1 MSYDYKSEATAPIG
15 NMNTIRTVVVTG
27 IGVVTPI
34 GTGKEAFWQGLIV
47 GRSGVG
53 RVDDLIDLQEVG
65 AKIGAYNR
73 DFDPLRFM
81 DKKRVRRLGRSSQMA
96 LVAAKL
102 ALEESRLDLNS
113 ANLDR
118 MGVVIGT
125 GIGNI
130 EALTENYDILLQK
143 GAGRVSPFFVPMFMP
158 NAVVGE
164 ISIEWGL
171 RGPNYGTVSACASSN
186 HAIGLAADA
195 IRYGYADVM
204 VTGGTE
210 SVTQPLTFAGFDQMG
225 ALSRRNDA
233 PERASRPFD
242 RDRDGF
248 VVGEGAGIL
257 MLESLEHA
265 RARGAYIYAELAS
278 IGMTADAGHI
288 TAPDEQGEGARK
300 AMLMA
305 LERAGVRPE
314 EVDYINAHGTATP
327 LGDVSE
333 TRAIKRLFGAHAYK
347 LTVSSTKSQIG
358 HLLGA
363 AGAVEAI
370 ATLMALDR
378 GMLPPTMN
386 LEHPDPECDLDY
398 IPNKARP
405 AKVRVALSNSFG
417 FGGHNSAI
425 LLRKI

>member
-1 MSYDYKSEATAPIG
+1 MIIAIGGICMMSEFKRIVITGVGVVAPIG
-15 NMNTIRTVVVTG
+15 M
-27 IGVVTPI
+27 
-34 GTGKEAFWQGLIV
+34 GKERFWQGLAE

-53 RVDDLIDLQEVG
+53 RVDDLIDLKDVG

-73 DFDPLRFM
+73 DFDPLHFM
-81 DKKRVRRLGRSSQMA
+81 EKKRARRLGRSTQLA
-96 LVAAKL
+96 LAAAKL
-102 ALEESRLDLNS
+102 ALEESRLDLRS
-113 ANLDR
+113 ENLDQI
-118 MGVVIGT
+118 GVVIGT

-143 GAGRVSPFFVPMFMP
+143 GAGRISPFFVPMFMP

-186 HAIGLAADA
+186 HALGLAADA

-204 VTGGTE
+204 ISGGTE
-210 SVTQPLTFAGFDQMG
+210 AVARPMTFAGFDQMG

-257 MLESLEHA
+257 ILESLEHA
-265 RARGAYIYAELAS
+265 RARDAYIYAELAS
-278 IGMTADAGHI
+278 LGMTADAGHI
-288 TAPDEQGEGARK
+288 TAPDEEGEGARK

-333 TRAIKRLFGAHAYK
+333 TRAIKNLFGAHAK
-347 LTVSSTKSQIG
+347 RLAVSSTKSQIG

-378 GMLPPTMN
+378 GILPPTIN
-386 LEHPDPECDLDY
+386 LDNPDPECDLDY
-398 IPNKARP
+398 VPNKARE
-405 AKVRVALSNSFG
+405 AKVRIALSNSFG

>member
-1 MSYDYKSEATAPIG
+1 MSEP
-15 NMNTIRTVVVTG
+15 RRVVITG
-27 IGVVTPI
+27 IGAVTPI
-34 GTGKEAFWQGLIV
+34 GIGKEAFWEGLLA
-47 GRSGVG
+47 GKSGVT
-53 RVDDLIDLQEVG
+53 RIDDIVNLMDIPV
-65 AKIGAYNR
+65 KIGAYIR
-73 DFDPLRFM
+73 EFDPLQFM
-81 DKKRVRRLGRSSQMA
+81 DKKRARRLGRASQLA
-96 LVAAKL
+96 LAATKL
-102 ALEESRLDLNS
+102 ALEDGLLKLAQE
-113 ANLDR
+113 DR
-118 MGVVIGT
+118 DRIGVVIGT

-130 EALTENYDILLQK
+130 EALTENYDILLQR
-143 GAGRVSPFFVPMFMP
+143 GPGRVSPFFIPTFMP
-158 NAVVGE
+158 NAVAGE

-171 RGPNYGTVSACASSN
+171 RGPNYGIVSACASSN
-186 HAIGLAADA
+186 HALGLAADM

-204 VTGGTE
+204 IAGGTE
-210 SVTQPLTFAGFDQMG
+210 AVSLPLTFAGFDQMG

-257 MLESLEHA
+257 ILESLEHA

-278 IGMTADAGHI
+278 IGMSADAWHI
-288 TAPDEQGEGARK
+288 TAPDEQGEGARR
-300 AMLMA
+300 AMLIA
-305 LERAGVRPE
+305 LERAGVRPD

-347 LTVSSTKSQIG
+347 LAVSSTKSQIG

-378 GMLPPTMN
+378 GMLPPTIN
-386 LEHPDPECDLDY
+386 LDNPDPECDLDY
-398 IPNKARP
+398 VPNRARP
-405 AKVRVALSNSFG
+405 AKVEIALSNSFG

-425 LLRKI
+425 VLRKI

>member
-1 MSYDYKSEATAPIG
+1 
-15 NMNTIRTVVVTG
+15 MNAEKRVVITG
-27 IGVVTPI
+27 IGVIAPI
-34 GTGKEAFWQGLIV
+34 GIGKERFWQGLAE
-47 GRSGVG
+47 GRSGVS
-53 RVDDLIDLQEVG
+53 RVDDLIDLKDVG

-73 DFDPLRFM
+73 DFDPLHFM
-81 DKKRVRRLGRSSQMA
+81 DKKRARRLGRSTQLA
-96 LVAAKL
+96 LAAAKL
-102 ALEESRLDLNS
+102 ALEESRLDLRRE
-113 ANLDR
+113 NLDR
-118 MGVVIGT
+118 AGVVIGT

-130 EALTENYDILLQK
+130 EALTENYDVLLQK

-204 VTGGTE
+204 ISGGTE
-210 SVTQPLTFAGFDQMG
+210 AVSRPMTFAGFDQMG

-257 MLESLEHA
+257 ILESLEHA

-278 IGMTADAGHI
+278 LGMTADAGHI

-305 LERAGVRPE
+305 LERAGVGPE

-333 TRAIKRLFGAHAYK
+333 TRAIKNLFGAHAKK
-347 LTVSSTKSQIG
+347 LAVSSTKSQIG

-363 AGAVEAI
+363 AGAAEAI

-378 GMLPPTMN
+378 GILPPTIN
-386 LEHPDPECDLDY
+386 LDNPDPECDLDY
-398 IPNKARP
+398 VPNRARP

>member
-1 MSYDYKSEATAPIG
+1 
-15 NMNTIRTVVVTG
+15 MNGGRRVVITG
-27 IGVVTPI
+27 IGVITPI
-34 GTGKEAFWQGLIV
+34 GTGKEAFWQGLSE
-47 GRSGVG
+47 GRSGVS
-53 RVDDLIDLQEVG
+53 RVDDLIDLKDVG

-81 DKKRVRRLGRSSQMA
+81 DKKRARRLGRASQLA
-96 LVAAKL
+96 LAAAKL
-102 ALEESRLDLNS
+102 AFEDGRLDL
-113 ANLDR
+113 AQEDR
-118 MGVVIGT
+118 DRIGVVIGT

-143 GAGRVSPFFVPMFMP
+143 GPGRVSPFFVPMFMP
-158 NAVVGE
+158 NAVAGE

-186 HAIGLAADA
+186 HALGLAADA

-204 VTGGTE
+204 ITGGTE
-210 SVTQPLTFAGFDQMG
+210 AVSLPLTFAGFDQMG
-225 ALSRRNDA
+225 ALSRRNDE
-233 PERASRPFD
+233 PQRASRPFD

-257 MLESLEHA
+257 ILESLEHA

-347 LTVSSTKSQIG
+347 LAVSSTKSQIG

-370 ATLMALDR
+370 ATLMALER
-378 GMLPPTMN
+378 GILPPTIN
-386 LEHPDPECDLDY
+386 LENPDPECDLDY
-398 IPNKARP
+398 VPNRARP
-405 AKVRVALSNSFG
+405 AKVQIALSNSFG

-425 LLRKI
+425 LLRKLV

>member
-1 MSYDYKSEATAPIG
+1 MITKFMSESK
-15 NMNTIRTVVVTG
+15 RVVITG
-27 IGVVTPI
+27 VGVVTPI
-34 GTGKEAFWQGLIV
+34 GIGKEAFWEGLAA
-47 GRSGVG
+47 GRSGVT
-53 RVDDLIDLQEVG
+53 RVDDVVDLTDIPV
-65 AKIGAYNR
+65 KIGAYIR
-73 DFDPLRFM
+73 EFDPLQFM
-81 DKKRVRRLGRSSQMA
+81 DKKRARRLGRSTQLA
-96 LVAAKL
+96 IAATKL
-102 ALEESRLDLNS
+102 ALEDGRLDLDKE
-113 ANLDR
+113 DR
-118 MGVVIGT
+118 DRIGVVIGT

-143 GAGRVSPFFVPMFMP
+143 GPGRVSPFFIPTFMP

-186 HAIGLAADA
+186 HALGLAADA
-195 IRYGYADVM
+195 IRYGYAEVM
-204 VTGGTE
+204 IAGGTE
-210 SVTQPLTFAGFDQMG
+210 SVSRPLTFAGFDQMG

-257 MLESLEHA
+257 ILESLEHA

-327 LGDVSE
+327 LGDISE

-347 LTVSSTKSQIG
+347 LAISSTKSQLG
-358 HLLGA
+358 HLLGG

-378 GMLPPTMN
+378 GILPPTIN
-386 LEHPDPECDLDY
+386 LENPDPECDLDY
-398 IPNKARP
+398 VPNKARA
-405 AKVRVALSNSFG
+405 AKVEIALSNSFG

-425 LLRKI
+425 VLRKI

>member
-1 MSYDYKSEATAPIG
+1 
-15 NMNTIRTVVVTG
+15 MNEVRKVVITG
-27 IGVVTPI
+27 IGVITPI
-34 GTGKEAFWQGLIV
+34 GMGKDAFWQGLAE
-47 GRSGVG
+47 GCSGVG
-53 RVDDLIDLQEVG
+53 RVDDLIDLKDVG
-65 AKIGAYNR
+65 AKIGAYIR
-73 DFDPLRFM
+73 DFDPLQFM
-81 DKKRVRRLGRSSQMA
+81 DKKRARRLGRSSQ
-96 LVAAKL
+96 L
-102 ALEESRLDLNS
+102 ALAATRLALDDGRLDLS
-113 ANLDR
+113 GEDR
-118 MGVVIGT
+118 DRIGVVIGT

-130 EALTENYDILLQK
+130 EALTENYDTLLQK
-143 GAGRVSPFFVPMFMP
+143 GPGRVSPFFVPMFMP
-158 NAVVGE
+158 NAVAGE

-186 HAIGLAADA
+186 HALGLAADM

-225 ALSRRNDA
+225 ALSRRNDEPA
-233 PERASRPFD
+233 RASRPFD
-242 RDRDGF
+242 KDRDGF

-257 MLESLEHA
+257 ILESLEHA
-265 RARGAYIYAELAS
+265 RARDAYIYAELAS

-288 TAPDEQGEGARK
+288 TAPDEHGEGARK
-300 AMLMA
+300 AMRMA

-327 LGDVSE
+327 LGDISE

-347 LTVSSTKSQIG
+347 LAVSSTKSQIG
-358 HLLGA
+358 HLLGG

-378 GMLPPTMN
+378 GILPPTIN
-386 LEHPDPECDLDY
+386 LENPDPECDLDY
-398 IPNKARP
+398 VPNKARP
-405 AKVRVALSNSFG
+405 AQVRVALSNSFG

>member
-96 LVAAKL
+96 LAAAKL

-143 GAGRVSPFFVPMFMP
+143 GAGRVSPFFVPTFMP

>member
-1 MSYDYKSEATAPIG
+1 MSEPK
-15 NMNTIRTVVVTG
+15 RVVITG

-34 GTGKEAFWQGLIV
+34 GTGKEAFWQGLAE
-47 GRSGVG
+47 GKSGVS
-53 RVDDLIDLQEVG
+53 RVDDIVNLTDIG

-73 DFDPLRFM
+73 DFDPLQFIE
-81 DKKRVRRLGRSSQMA
+81 KKRARRLGRSTQLA
-96 LVAAKL
+96 FAATKL
-102 ALEESRLDLNS
+102 ALEDGRFDPTQEDP
-113 ANLDR
+113 DR
-118 MGVVIGT
+118 IGVAIGT

-130 EALTENYDILLQK
+130 EVLTENYDTLLQK
-143 GAGRVSPFFVPMFMP
+143 GPGRVSPFFIPMFMP
-158 NAVVGE
+158 NAVAGE
-164 ISIEWGL
+164 ISIAWGL

-186 HAIGLAADA
+186 HALGLAADA

-204 VTGGTE
+204 VSGGTE
-210 SVTQPLTFAGFDQMG
+210 AVSLPLTFAGFDQMG

-233 PERASRPFD
+233 PEKASRPFD

-257 MLESLEHA
+257 LLESLEHA

-278 IGMTADAGHI
+278 LGMSADATHI

-305 LERAGVRPE
+305 IERAGLHPHG
-314 EVDYINAHGTATP
+314 VDYINAHGTATP
-327 LGDVSE
+327 LGDISE

-347 LTVSSTKSQIG
+347 LAISSTKSQIG

-378 GMLPPTMN
+378 GILPPTLN
-386 LEHPDPECDLDY
+386 LDNPDPECDLDY
-398 IPNKARP
+398 VPNKARP
-405 AKVRVALSNSFG
+405 AKVYVALSNSFG
-417 FGGHNSAI
+417 FGGHNSTI
-425 LLRKI
+425 VLRKL

>member
-1 MSYDYKSEATAPIG
+1 
-15 NMNTIRTVVVTG
+15 MNAGRKVVITG
-27 IGVVTPI
+27 IGAVTPI
-34 GTGKEAFWQGLIV
+34 GTGKEAFWQGLAE

-53 RVDDLIDLQEVG
+53 RVDDLIDLKDVG
-65 AKIGAYNR
+65 AKIGACIR

-81 DKKRVRRLGRSSQMA
+81 DKKRARRLGRSSQLA
-96 LVAAKL
+96 LAATRL
-102 ALEESRLDLNS
+102 ALEDGRLDLS
-113 ANLDR
+113 KEDR
-118 MGVVIGT
+118 DRVGVVVGT

-130 EALTENYDILLQK
+130 EALTENYDILVQK
-143 GAGRVSPFFVPMFMP
+143 GPGRVSPFFVPTFMP
-158 NAVVGE
+158 NAVAGE

-186 HAIGLAADA
+186 HALGLAADM

-204 VTGGTE
+204 ITGGTE
-210 SVTQPLTFAGFDQMG
+210 SVMLPLTFAGFDQMG
-225 ALSRRNDA
+225 ALSRRNDDPA
-233 PERASRPFD
+233 RASRPFD

-257 MLESLEHA
+257 ILESLEHA
-265 RARGAYIYAELAS
+265 RARDAYIYAELAS

-288 TAPDEQGEGARK
+288 TAPDEQGEGARL

-347 LTVSSTKSQIG
+347 LAVSSTKSQIG
-358 HLLGA
+358 HLLGG

-378 GMLPPTMN
+378 GLLPPTIN
-386 LEHPDPECDLDY
+386 LENPDPECDLDY
-398 IPNKARP
+398 VPNKARP

-425 LLRKI
+425 VLRRWE

>member
-34 GTGKEAFWQGLIV
+34 GTGKEAFWQGLIE

-96 LVAAKL
+96 LAAAKL

-265 RARGAYIYAELAS
+265 RARGAYVYAELAS

>member
-1 MSYDYKSEATAPIG
+1 VNLTDIP
-15 NMNTIRTVVVTG
+15 V
-27 IGVVTPI
+27 
-34 GTGKEAFWQGLIV
+34 
-47 GRSGVG
+47 
-53 RVDDLIDLQEVG
+53 
-65 AKIGAYNR
+65 KIGAYIR
-73 DFDPLRFM
+73 EFDPLQFM
-81 DKKRVRRLGRSSQMA
+81 DKKRARRLGRASQLA
-96 LVAAKL
+96 LAATKL
-102 ALEESRLDLNS
+102 ALEDGHLDLS
-113 ANLDR
+113 GEDR
-118 MGVVIGT
+118 DRIGVVIGT

-143 GAGRVSPFFVPMFMP
+143 GPGRVSPFFVPMFMP
-158 NAVVGE
+158 NAVAGE

-204 VTGGTE
+204 IAGGTE
-210 SVTQPLTFAGFDQMG
+210 AVSLPLTFAGFDQMG

-257 MLESLEHA
+257 ILESLEHA

-288 TAPDEQGEGARK
+288 TAPDEHGEGARK

-305 LERAGVRPE
+305 LERAGIRPE
-314 EVDYINAHGTATP
+314 DVDYINAHGTATP

-333 TRAIKRLFGAHAYK
+333 TRAIKRLFGAHAYQ
-347 LTVSSTKSQIG
+347 LAVSSTKSQIG
-358 HLLGA
+358 HLLGG

-378 GMLPPTMN
+378 GILPPTIN
-386 LEHPDPECDLDY
+386 LDNPDPECDLDY
-398 IPNKARP
+398 VPNRARP
-405 AKVRVALSNSFG
+405 AKVEVALSNSFG

-425 LLRKI
+425 VLRKI

>member
-1 MSYDYKSEATAPIG
+1 MSEPK
-15 NMNTIRTVVVTG
+15 RVVITG
-27 IGVVTPI
+27 VGAVTPLGI
-34 GTGKEAFWQGLIV
+34 GKEAFWEGLAA
-47 GRSGVG
+47 GKSGVS
-53 RVDDLIDLQEVG
+53 RLDDLIHLADIPV
-65 AKIGAYNR
+65 KIGACIR
-73 DFDPLRFM
+73 EFDPLQFM
-81 DKKRVRRLGRSSQMA
+81 DKKRARRLGRASQLA
-96 LVAAKL
+96 LAATKL
-102 ALEESRLDLNS
+102 ALEDGHIDL
-113 ANLDR
+113 AQEDR
-118 MGVVIGT
+118 DRIGVVLGT

-130 EALTENYDILLQK
+130 EVLTENYDIFLQR
-143 GAGRVSPFFVPMFMP
+143 GPGRVSPFFVPMFMP

-164 ISIEWGL
+164 ISIEWGF
-171 RGPNYGTVSACASSN
+171 RGPTYGTVSACASSN

-204 VTGGTE
+204 ICGGTE
-210 SVTQPLTFAGFDQMG
+210 SAMHPLAFAGFDQMG

-233 PERASRPFD
+233 PEKASRPFD

-248 VVGEGAGIL
+248 VMGEGAGIL
-257 MLESLEHA
+257 ILESLEHA
-265 RARGAYIYAELAS
+265 RARGAHIYAELAS

-333 TRAIKRLFGAHAYK
+333 TRAIKRLFGEHAYR
-347 LTVSSTKSQIG
+347 LAVSSTKSQIG

-370 ATLMALDR
+370 ATLMALER
-378 GMLPPTMN
+378 GLLPPTIN
-386 LEHPDPECDLDY
+386 LDNPDPECDLDY
-398 IPNKARP
+398 VPNRARP
-405 AKVRVALSNSFG
+405 AKVRIALSNSFG

-425 LLRKI
+425 LLRKLV

>member
-1 MSYDYKSEATAPIG
+1 MSEPK
-15 NMNTIRTVVVTG
+15 RVVITG
-27 IGVVTPI
+27 VGAVTPLGI
-34 GTGKEAFWQGLIV
+34 GKEAFWEGLAA
-47 GRSGVG
+47 GKSGVS
-53 RVDDLIDLQEVG
+53 RLDDLIHLADIPV
-65 AKIGAYNR
+65 KIGACIR
-73 DFDPLRFM
+73 EFDPLQFM
-81 DKKRVRRLGRSSQMA
+81 DKKRARRLGRASQLA
-96 LVAAKL
+96 LAATKL
-102 ALEESRLDLNS
+102 ALEDGHIDLAQENR
-113 ANLDR
+113 DR
-118 MGVVIGT
+118 IGVVLGT

-130 EALTENYDILLQK
+130 EVLTENYDIFLQR
-143 GAGRVSPFFVPMFMP
+143 GPGRVSPFFVPMFMP

-164 ISIEWGL
+164 ISIEWGF
-171 RGPNYGTVSACASSN
+171 RGPTYGTVSACASSN

-204 VTGGTE
+204 ICGGTE
-210 SVTQPLTFAGFDQMG
+210 SAMHPLAFAGFDQMG

-233 PERASRPFD
+233 PEKASRPFD

-248 VVGEGAGIL
+248 VMGEGAGIL
-257 MLESLEHA
+257 ILESLEHA
-265 RARGAYIYAELAS
+265 RARGAHIYAELAS

-333 TRAIKRLFGAHAYK
+333 TRAIKRLFGEHAYR
-347 LTVSSTKSQIG
+347 LAVSSTKSQIG

-370 ATLMALDR
+370 ATLMALER
-378 GMLPPTMN
+378 GLLPPTIN
-386 LEHPDPECDLDY
+386 LDNPDPECDLDY
-398 IPNKARP
+398 VPNRARP
-405 AKVRVALSNSFG
+405 AKVRIALSNSFG

-425 LLRKI
+425 LLRKLV